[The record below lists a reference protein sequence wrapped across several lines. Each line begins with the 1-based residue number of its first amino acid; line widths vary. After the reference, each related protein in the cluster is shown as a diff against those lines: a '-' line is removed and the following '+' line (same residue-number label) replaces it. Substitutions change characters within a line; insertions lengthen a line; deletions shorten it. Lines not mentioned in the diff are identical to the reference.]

1 MIKGFLMIAAMVVA
15 SGVEAQAPAG
25 SGCPAGTGYATIRHS
40 VVMPGKWAMFE
51 KAVADHQAWYAR
63 HGHGTTTAIVR
74 MVASR
79 GRGAKLSDG
88 EAVTITR
95 HAEKVQPTHDAD
107 WDAFTAQYK
116 ASSTIKDEMRV
127 CMPMA

>member
-1 MIKGFLMIAAMVVA
+1 MIRLFLMIAAMAFA
-15 SGVEAQAPAG
+15 SGVHAQAPAG
-25 SGCPAGTGYATIRHS
+25 SGCPAGTRYATIRHS

-63 HGHGTTTAIVR
+63 HGHGTTTTIIR
-74 MVASR
+74 MVAPR
-79 GRGAKLSDG
+79 GRGATMSDA

-95 HAEKVQPTHDAD
+95 HADKAQPVHDAD